1 MSREQDGWVVLVGDG
16 KMYQHLMNIKQQYRV
31 AFQKLITFP
40 GDWHT
45 LKNYQPVSM
54 KVYYHLGFKELAV
67 SCGFRSSTLKFL
79 ESCYDFKRTHYILL
93 QVWEA
98 LYREMLQKYLVNSDP
113 SHLVE
118 NVKCIFATEI
128 EESRSPQHL
137 MLRSEVLLQETSSF
151 THFKQFVHQMA
162 EKDKV

>member
-1 MSREQDGWVVLVGDG
+1 MISKE
-16 KMYQHLMNIKQQYRV
+16 H
-31 AFQKLITFP
+31 ITFCY
-40 GDWHT
+40 
-45 LKNYQPVSM
+45 K
-54 KVYYHLGFKELAV
+54 
-67 SCGFRSSTLKFL
+67 CGKHFIEK
-79 ESCYDFKRTHYILL
+79 CYK
-93 QVWEA
+93 
-98 LYREMLQKYLVNSDP
+98 KYLVNSDP